1 MKLLNNEFNSYEF
14 YELLF
19 HICKK
24 YSEYNNSFSKDFSFN
39 QVIISLYE
47 IIQKY
52 INEEKKNKEKGIYKK
67 KYFYPKL
74 KSHIILEEIIE
85 AKRREEEKRKIREEE
100 NKRIM
105 KERENLKN
113 EDNNV
118 FIEKGENDSDEYD
131 DDNY

>member
-1 MKLLNNEFNSYEF
+1 M
-14 YELLF
+14 
-19 HICKK
+19 
-24 YSEYNNSFSKDFSFN
+24 SKDFSFN

-52 INEEKKNKEKGIYKK
+52 INEEKENKEKGIYKK

-74 KSHIILEEIIE
+74 KSHIILEEIFE
-85 AKRREEEKRKIREEE
+85 AKRREEEERKIREEE